1 MANSNTNN
9 SRIAKNTMLLYF
21 RMILT
26 MLVSLYT
33 VRIVLNTLGAVDF
46 GIYSVVG
53 GIVTLFSFLSSSM
66 ASASLRFFAYELGR
80 NDLVQLK
87 KTFSMTMTIYII
99 IAVIILLFA
108 ETIGLWILN
117 SLMTIPPERKDAAQM
132 VYQFSIMSFMMTM
145 FTIPYNASIIAHE
158 NMKVYAYVSIVEVL
172 LKLLI
177 VYLLVLFSYDKLKL
191 YAILMFIVTGIVTL
205 IYRTYCKRKFVECKY
220 SYFWD
225 KKLFKEIF
233 SYSGWNLFSVM
244 ALALNTQGVNII
256 LNSFFGPLVNASRG
270 IAYQVNSAVD
280 QFVQNFMTATRPQ
293 IIKYYST
300 GENEKMLKLIFQS
313 SKLSFFL
320 LFILSMPILLE
331 TNYVFIIW
339 LKSVPLYAVI
349 FTRLVIIS
357 LLINSLSY
365 PLITGAQATGNIKK
379 YQLTI
384 GLVAFLNLPIS
395 YLFLKFGFPAQSVF
409 IATVIFSIIYLVL
422 RLILLK
428 DLINLSRKAYIKE
441 VIYPI
446 SLTTI
451 IAYVI
456 PYFISSNLSEGFF
469 RFSIVLIIGFI
480 ASIASIYYI
489 GVSITERNML
499 KEQIKKLSF
508 KFLNK

>member
-1 MANSNTNN
+1 MAQNDNN
-9 SRIAKNTMLLYF
+9 KRIAKNTMLLYF

-33 VRIVLNTLGAVDF
+33 VRIVLNTLGTVDF

-53 GIVTLFSFLSSSM
+53 GIVTLFAFLSSSM

-80 NDLVQLK
+80 NDIVQLK
-87 KTFSMTMTIYII
+87 KTFSMTMTIYIM
-99 IAVIILLFA
+99 IAVIILIFA

-117 SLMTIPPERKDAAQM
+117 TQMTIPPERMDAARM
-132 VYQFSIMSFMMTM
+132 VYQFSIFSFMMTM

-172 LKLLI
+172 LKLVI

-191 YAILMFIVTGIVTL
+191 YAILMFGVTGIVTL
-205 IYRTYCKRKFVECKY
+205 IYRTYCKRKFVECTY

-331 TNYVFIIW
+331 TNYVFFLW
-339 LKSVPLYAVI
+339 LKLVPDYAVV
-349 FTRLVIIS
+349 FTRLVIVS

-365 PLITGAQATGNIKK
+365 PLITGAQATGDIKK

-395 YLFLKFGFPAQSVF
+395 YVFLKLGFPAQSVF
-409 IATVIFSIIYLVL
+409 IVTVVFSVVYLILRLVL
-422 RLILLK
+422 LKKLIG
-428 DLINLSRKAYIKE
+428 LSRIAYLKE
-441 VIYPI
+441 VIMPVSI
-446 SLTTI
+446 SAI

-456 PYFISSNLSEGFF
+456 PLTISNYLPECFL
-469 RFSIVLIIGFI
+469 RFAIVVVIGFLT
-480 ASIASIYYI
+480 SIISIFYI
-489 GVSITERNML
+489 GMSLIERNML
-499 KEQIKKLSF
+499 KEQMKKLSS

>member
-1 MANSNTNN
+1 MAQNDNN
-9 SRIAKNTMLLYF
+9 KRIAKNTMLLYF

-33 VRIVLNTLGAVDF
+33 VRIVLNTLGTVDF

-53 GIVTLFSFLSSSM
+53 GIVTLFAFLSSSM

-80 NDLVQLK
+80 NDIEQLK
-87 KTFSMTMTIYII
+87 KTFSMTMTIYIM
-99 IAVIILLFA
+99 IAVIILVFA

-117 SLMTIPPERKDAAQM
+117 TQMTIPTERMAAAQM
-132 VYQFSIMSFMMTM
+132 VYQFSIFSFMMTM

-158 NMKVYAYVSIVEVL
+158 NMKVYAYVSIIEVL
-172 LKLLI
+172 LKLVI

-191 YAILMFIVTGIVTL
+191 YAFLMFGVTGIVTL
-205 IYRTYCKRKFVECKY
+205 IYRTYCKRKFVECTY
-220 SYFWD
+220 TYFWD

-233 SYSGWNLFSVM
+233 SYSGWNLFSVI

-331 TNYVFIIW
+331 TNYVFILW
-339 LKSVPLYAVI
+339 LKLVPDYAVI

-365 PLITGAQATGNIKK
+365 PLITGAQATGDIKK

-395 YLFLKFGFPAQSVF
+395 YLFLKIGFPAQSVF
-409 IATVIFSIIYLVL
+409 FVTVVFSIIYLVL
-422 RLILLK
+422 RLVLLK
-428 DLINLSRKAYIKE
+428 ELIGLSRIAYLKE
-441 VIYPI
+441 VILPVSITATTAYIIPLII
-446 SLTTI
+446 SNYL
-451 IAYVI
+451 
-456 PYFISSNLSEGFF
+456 PESFL
-469 RFSIVLIIGFI
+469 RFAIVVIIGFI
-480 ASIASIYYI
+480 ISIFSIFFI
-489 GVSITERNML
+489 GMSLIERNML
-499 KEQIKKLSF
+499 KEQMKKLSS